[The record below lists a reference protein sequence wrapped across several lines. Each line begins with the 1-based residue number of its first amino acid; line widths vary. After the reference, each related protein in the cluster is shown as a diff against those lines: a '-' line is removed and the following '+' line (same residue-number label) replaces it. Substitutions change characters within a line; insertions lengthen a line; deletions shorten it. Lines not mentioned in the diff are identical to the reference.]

1 MSHDSS
7 GYVGPVICHTI
18 EVDMLDML
26 YVTR

>member
-1 MSHDSS
+1 MSHNSS
-7 GYVGPVICHTI
+7 GHVGHVICHTI